1 MAPIAL
7 IAPEFHYL
15 PFHDSFHGQ
24 AIDRRYLP
32 ATSVPALLP
41 QCETL
46 GETWRAAVCAR
57 TRELWSGSSA
67 VGAAA
72 LRRALI
78 KALRLVRQRE
88 RSSPRLPWRGV
99 PTQAAFCGQNFG
111 GSVAGLRTP

>member
-57 TRELWSGSSA
+57 TRGLWSGASA

-72 LRRALI
+72 LAARPDKSL
-78 KALRLVRQRE
+78 KAC
-88 RSSPRLPWRGV
+88 SA
-99 PTQAAFCGQNFG
+99 T
-111 GSVAGLRTP
+111 